1 MVADKQRFSNMSAI
15 KHLHYLTLLAQ
26 YCKQKSPSQFKAL
39 INSSTDRE
47 LKAICELILNILH
60 GRLKVS
66 NISKFKKFRE
76 NYRHLSNPHLSTP
89 SRKRY
94 LKRGRGF
101 LAPLLG
107 VALPALISLF
117 KK

>member
-1 MVADKQRFSNMSAI
+1 MSAP
-15 KHLHYLTLLAQ
+15 KHIHFLTLLSQ
-26 YCKQKSPSQFKAL
+26 YCRQKNPSQFRAL
-39 INSSTDRE
+39 INNSSDRE

-66 NISKFKKFRE
+66 NISKLKKFKE
-76 NYRHLSNPHLSTP
+76 NYWHLSNPHLSTP